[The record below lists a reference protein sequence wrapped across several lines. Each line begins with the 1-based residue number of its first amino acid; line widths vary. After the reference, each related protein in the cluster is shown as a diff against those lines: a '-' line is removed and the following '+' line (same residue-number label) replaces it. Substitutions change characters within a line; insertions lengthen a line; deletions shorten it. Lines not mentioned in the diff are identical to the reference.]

1 MNKPEYPIY
10 VISKGR
16 ADCCL
21 SSIALQRDNVPH
33 KVVVEPQE
41 LDEYKKYMPD
51 ADYLVTP
58 FSNLGQRSI
67 PVRNFIW
74 EHSLSLSHT
83 RHWCVDDNIRK
94 WRYFNGHERIEI
106 NALTAFEIVEEF
118 TNRFA
123 NVAISGPAYTFFAL
137 PKQNMPPFRKN
148 CHVYSCMLIRNNL
161 PFRWRGPWNEDVDL
175 NLQSLAI
182 KQCTLQLNAITCDKQ
197 ATMTMKGGNS
207 TEYQNLDSRAF
218 GSRTLQQRWPGI
230 VELTNK
236 YGRPHF
242 HVKDNWQTFRDIP
255 LIKNTKHTPKRF
267 NLKLTTNN
275 TQGSNG

>member
-1 MNKPEYPIY
+1 MNNSLYPIY

-16 ADCCL
+16 PDCCF
-21 SSIALQRDNVPH
+21 SSIALQKDNVPH

-41 LDEYKKYMPD
+41 LDEYKKYMPE

-58 FSNLGQRSI
+58 FSNLGKRSI

-74 EHSLSLSHT
+74 DHSSSLNAT

-106 NALTAFEIVEEF
+106 NALLAFEIVEEF
-118 TNRFA
+118 TRRFT

-175 NLQSLAI
+175 NLQSLSI

-207 TEYQNLDSRAF
+207 TEYQNLDSRAY

-242 HVKDNWQTFRDIP
+242 HIKDNWQMFRDIP
-255 LIKNTKHTPKRF
+255 LIKNEEHIQKSF
-267 NLKLTTNN
+267 NLKLTVNN
-275 TQGSNG
+275 QQ

>member
-1 MNKPEYPIY
+1 MADKTHPIY

-16 ADCCL
+16 PDCCL
-21 SSIALQRDNVPH
+21 SSLCLQENSVPH
-33 KVVVEPQE
+33 KLVVEPQE

-58 FSNLGQRSI
+58 FSNLNQKSI

-74 EHSLSLSHT
+74 EHSIENGAT

-94 WRYFNGHERIEI
+94 WRYFNGHERIAI
-106 NALTAFEIVEEF
+106 NPLLAFQVIEEF
-118 TNRFA
+118 THRFS

-148 CHVYSCMLIRNNL
+148 CHVYSCMLIRNDL

-207 TEYQNLDSRAF
+207 AEYQNLDSRAY

-242 HVKDNWQTFRDIP
+242 HIKDNWQLFRDIP
-255 LIKNTKHTPKRF
+255 LVKNTDHVPKSF
-267 NLKLTTNN
+267 SFKLTSKSQEN
-275 TQGSNG
+275 